1 MKNNKNKR
9 LFDKKRFEWLEQDRV
24 KHLKNLTIA
33 ESVRMMEHLV
43 NFANEL
49 KDNFSPDNPLS
60 LKISLKRN
68 NRNKC
73 QIKKN

>member
-1 MKNNKNKR
+1 MTDNKTKG

-24 KHLKNLTIA
+24 KHLKNLTIE
-33 ESVRMMEHLV
+33 ESVRMMEDLV

-49 KDNFSPDNPLS
+49 RDNFFPDNPLS

-73 QIKKN
+73 QIK

>member
-1 MKNNKNKR
+1 MTDNKNKG

-24 KHLKNLTIA
+24 KHLKNLTIE
-33 ESVRMMEHLV
+33 ESVRMMEDLV

-49 KDNFSPDNPLS
+49 RDNFFPDNPVS

-73 QIKKN
+73 QIK